1 MMKSWPLILFLLAV
15 SCGPGKPSAPRKLTR
30 EFPAM
35 EIPVM
40 LTEPQER
47 GEWLGQHFWDRFTA
61 PDSLYFCDSL
71 TVNGV
76 PKEDLEKQMSVF
88 ATLLQRLPL
97 QDGARAMTT
106 LFSRLD
112 AFQTARPGGNVFA
125 ETSALVSR
133 YFYDPNSPF
142 RSEDLYL
149 PFVEKLAVSAHT
161 PESMRMAYQWD
172 ARMCAL
178 NRIGTKAADFQFIDT
193 AGKRRTLYGIRAR
206 YTLLV
211 FGNPDC
217 HACKELVVQLEE
229 DPVARRLV
237 ADSSLKVVDI
247 YIDEDIPLW
256 KERMESYPSAW
267 INGYDPTFTIREN
280 LVYNVRALPSL
291 YLLDADKT
299 VLLKDAL
306 PEQVLAYL
314 QQ

>member
-1 MMKSWPLILFLLAV
+1 
-15 SCGPGKPSAPRKLTR
+15 
-30 EFPAM
+30 
-35 EIPVM
+35 
-40 LTEPQER
+40 
-47 GEWLGQHFWDRFTA
+47 
-61 PDSLYFCDSL
+61 
-71 TVNGV
+71 
-76 PKEDLEKQMSVF
+76 
-88 ATLLQRLPL
+88 
-97 QDGARAMTT
+97 
-106 LFSRLD
+106 
-112 AFQTARPGGNVFA
+112 
-125 ETSALVSR
+125 
-133 YFYDPNSPF
+133 
-142 RSEDLYL
+142 
-149 PFVEKLAVSAHT
+149 
-161 PESMRMAYQWD
+161 
-172 ARMCAL
+172 MCAL

-291 YLLDADKT
+291 YLLDAKKT